1 MKLTMFGQSARWMKL
16 ALIGAVAVAS
26 LTALPVAT
34 QAQGSTGTGKTLSA
48 EWLAGVNAVNLAT
61 GFTADVALNRSSAA
75 VGDIAFRY
83 RTPDLTLKRGVVDAA
98 SGAVVCERNSPVLI
112 VEGVYYEEI
121 GGRLVAQGPATARAS
136 RPAGGGGGDII
147 VFDIVGVTS
156 QTIMFQ
162 ASGQLTF
169 NLDPCR

>member
-1 MKLTMFGQSARWMKL
+1 MKLTMFGRSARWMKL

-26 LTALPVAT
+26 LTALPVA
-34 QAQGSTGTGKTLSA
+34 AQGSTGTGKTLSA
-48 EWLAGVNAVNLAT
+48 EWLAGVNAVNPAI
-61 GFTADVALNRSSAA
+61 GFVADVATGRDHIA
-75 VGDIAFRY
+75 VGDIALRY
-83 RTPDLTLKRGVVDAA
+83 RTPDLTLERGVIEARTSVTMCI
-98 SGAVVCERNSPVLI
+98 SNSPVLI
-112 VEGVYYEEI
+112 VEGVYYEEV

-162 ASGQLTF
+162 ANGQLTF